1 MKVYQVGSGGI
12 WIGILVFGLIIL
24 SMLSIG
30 GFLLGTPIGWAILTV
45 LVIRHFYRRHQR
57 RKNFEAYSRAYENGD
72 NPYSSPYR
80 DSTGYENKA
89 AEGENSGY
97 GEASDFASAY
107 RQEDGEIKVFSSE
120 DKNSAMDVEFK
131 EI

>member
-30 GFLLGTPIGWAILTV
+30 GFLFGTPIGWAILTV

-57 RKNFEAYSRAYENGD
+57 RKNFEAYSKAYENGD
-72 NPYSSPYR
+72 SYSSTYR
-80 DSTGYENKA
+80 DSTGNNEKFEREDNTGFR
-89 AEGENSGY
+89 ET
-97 GEASDFASAY
+97 SDFASAY
-107 RQEDGEIKVFSSE
+107 RQDESEIKTFSSE
-120 DKNSAMDVEFK
+120 DRNSAMDVEFK